1 MVGLNANSYII
12 HRNVQILPV
21 NSVTAFFMTNMIVIL
36 VICILVIFGIVSVLS
51 VVTSLVCVWKYHGE
65 TRTREYI
72 RMSKYLKLEISGVEK
87 EMVASYVK
95 GS

>member
-1 MVGLNANSYII
+1 MIGLNSNSYTI

-21 NSVTAFFMTNMIVIL
+21 NRVAAFFMTNTVVIV
-36 VICILVIFGIVSVLS
+36 VICILVIFGIVLVLS
-51 VVTSLVCVWKYHGE
+51 VVTLVCMWKYLGK